1 MHDDNEYR
9 VGDSVYWEDEPG
21 AIHTIQ
27 ETKYMKGYAYPWVWF
42 EGLPNPYQGDRSG
55 LKNFYNPK
63 YKEGRTLV
71 NITRR
76 RELAIEAIGL

>member
-1 MHDDNEYR
+1 MYDENEYR
-9 VGDSVYWEDEPG
+9 VGDSVYWEDEPYN
-21 AIHTIQ
+21 IHTIQ

-42 EGLPNPYQGDRSG
+42 EGLPKGQIGRQ
-55 LKNFYNPK
+55 KNFYNPK